1 MIFLIETSTEFLRMW
16 IFDGETEKHST
27 EIALG
32 RQMSEQILAE
42 MSNFLT
48 QNNLTWRDLTA
59 IGAFAGPGSF
69 TGLRIGITV
78 ANTLADALKIPIV
91 GASNSDFSKIGEENS
106 PQDWRE
112 LAISK
117 LKNGEDHKIVEIFYG
132 KSANI
137 TKQKK

>member
-16 IFDGETEKHST
+16 IFDGETEKHSA

-42 MSNFLT
+42 ISNFLT

-59 IGAFAGPGSF
+59 IGTFAGPGSF
-69 TGLRIGITV
+69 TGLRIGVTV

-91 GASNSDFSKIGEENS
+91 GVSNSDFSKIGEENLR
-106 PQDWRE
+106 QDWRE
-112 LAISK
+112 LAIGK